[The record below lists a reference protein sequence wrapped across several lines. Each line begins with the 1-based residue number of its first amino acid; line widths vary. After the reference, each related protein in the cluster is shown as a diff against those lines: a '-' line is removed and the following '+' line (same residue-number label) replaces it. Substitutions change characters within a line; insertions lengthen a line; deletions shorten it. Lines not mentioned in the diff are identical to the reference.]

1 MVAPHK
7 VAGKPTVW
15 QHLCLLPLLLMLG
28 VSAPLRA
35 DEQNWLPPGSTTEMT
50 RDPPAEVIRY
60 DTTHDRQWLYGRLL
74 FHSPA
79 LLGEKAVR
87 IGLSC
92 NSCHTNGDI
101 NADFYIEG
109 LSDRPGRI
117 DVSHS
122 FWQAGFDDGKD
133 NPLDIPTLRGIRDSA
148 PYGTVVRLPDL
159 PSFTRHVIVT
169 EFAGPEPDGADLEA
183 LIRYLSSLTDSL
195 PAQADDA
202 LPFVPETSYLTLLA
216 GPVETE
222 NFHEIDRLYELI
234 RSDYGRRITQMDTV
248 PDDLR
253 REVSLLKTLH
263 EKAATGDFAAARF
276 SYQAL
281 IARQ

>member
-1 MVAPHK
+1 MI
-7 VAGKPTVW
+7 
-15 QHLCLLPLLLMLG
+15 L
-28 VSAPLRA
+28 PLRA
-35 DEQNWLPPGSTTEMT
+35 DERNWLPPGSMTDIT
-50 RDPPAEVIRY
+50 RDPPAELIRQ
-60 DTTHDRQWLYGRLL
+60 DTVRDKQWLYGRLL

-79 LLGEKAVR
+79 LLGERAVR

-92 NSCHTNGDI
+92 NSCHTNGHI

-109 LSDRPGRI
+109 LSDRPGRV
-117 DVSHS
+117 DVTHR

-148 PYGTVVRLPDL
+148 PYGTAVRLPDL

-169 EFAGPEPDGADLEA
+169 EFAGPEPNSGDLDA
-183 LIRYLSSLTDSL
+183 LIHYLASLMDTP
-195 PAQADDA
+195 PAHADEA
-202 LPFVPETSYLTLLA
+202 QQSGPETSYLTLLA

-222 NFHEIDRLYELI
+222 NFHEVDRLYELI
-234 RSDYGRRITQMDTV
+234 RSDYGRRIAKMDTI
-248 PDDLR
+248 PASLR
-253 REVSLLKTLH
+253 NEVTLLKSLH
-263 EKAATGDFAAARF
+263 EKAAADDFAAARV